1 MTTPSKVYVPEPGTR
16 VRVLEICP
24 SDYSARLQV
33 GDVITV
39 SWSRVGR
46 GSGNGYALVGI
57 DSGELGTWCLVEP
70 APTSPARCDT
80 ICPDGRR
87 CELHGH
93 HDRCMTS
100 TKMTLHGSWAAA
112 SPAREDVCDA
122 CGATPVT
129 HRDTIAKDFQPTDLT
144 DRYNFCKACSVVHW
158 DKLIPA
164 IRTRRRS
171 LTQPAEEF
179 RVGDECE
186 GNHKG
191 EIRSGILVN
200 FEPLA
205 NGIAGAW
212 LTQPGEPTTGLLW
225 GVHRNSLR
233 LIRRASQG
241 FKKGD
246 RVSGVVH
253 GDCMNGRNGQRME
266 GVFDHI
272 YGEDSAAPGCLAVR
286 VGAADWNALI
296 PETTKLVTPA
306 VDAGGDQPYKPD
318 PVTHPNDRR
327 CPICLGHPDD
337 IGAHEAGGADCVAQK
352 MRYEFYAGERAKS
365 EHRQRRER
373 AYRNRGFV
381 PFDARVGLQSVD
393 AATVREDGPSYV
405 NANWPESSEYDG
417 QV

>member
-1 MTTPSKVYVPEPGTR
+1 MGCAKARLPCAAFVVRAWAQGGQACRADRVLHRGGRIGGAVPSRRVPTHAGRPRAGRKALARLVRDVANVRGKRSLARLYRGDCAARFTDTGGIGRMTTPSKVYVPEPGTR

-241 FKKGD
+241 FKKG
-246 RVSGVVH
+246 
-253 GDCMNGRNGQRME
+253 
-266 GVFDHI
+266 
-272 YGEDSAAPGCLAVR
+272 
-286 VGAADWNALI
+286 
-296 PETTKLVTPA
+296 
-306 VDAGGDQPYKPD
+306 
-318 PVTHPNDRR
+318 
-327 CPICLGHPDD
+327 
-337 IGAHEAGGADCVAQK
+337 
-352 MRYEFYAGERAKS
+352 
-365 EHRQRRER
+365 
-373 AYRNRGFV
+373 
-381 PFDARVGLQSVD
+381 
-393 AATVREDGPSYV
+393 
-405 NANWPESSEYDG
+405 
-417 QV
+417 